1 MTPKI
6 SVSARFSQ
14 ERMWK
19 LEECEIITE
28 MKGSLLLSPSPVLY
42 GPSLEGMGSEADRTT
57 MPPLPGPVTLADREP
72 L

>member
-6 SVSARFSQ
+6 SVSVRFSQ

-28 MKGSLLLSPSPVLY
+28 MKGSLLLSPSSELC
-42 GPSLEGMGSEADRTT
+42 GPGLEGMGSEADGTT
-57 MPPLPGPVTLADREP
+57 LPPLPRPVTLADWEP